1 MSPGRYGLDFDTALF
16 QAERVMGIL
25 RGVDNQSLGGVLQA
39 AQAGGLRFIEITLN
53 TDNALALI
61 EQANELN
68 LVSLCIGAGTVLNL
82 EQARLSHS
90 AGARFLVAPTLNE
103 EVANFCKDQNI
114 PYFPGA
120 LTPTEIER
128 AWSAGA
134 FMVKVFP
141 VEKMGADYLKMIKGP
156 FQDISLMAV
165 GGVNAKNVS
174 EYLNAGASAV
184 AMGGSIFSPKRM
196 QERAFEVIQKEIQE
210 FMLPVQ
216 EFCSKK

>member
-1 MSPGRYGLDFDTALF
+1 
-16 QAERVMGIL
+16 MGIL
-25 RGVDNQSLGGVLQA
+25 RGVDSQSLGGVLHA

-61 EQANELN
+61 EQANEFN
-68 LVSLCIGAGTVLNL
+68 LASLCIGAGTVLSL
-82 EQARLSHS
+82 EQARLAHS
-90 AGARFLVAPTLNE
+90 AGARFLVSPTLNE
-103 EVANFCKDQNI
+103 EVANYCKDQNI

-120 LTPTEIER
+120 LTPTEIEK

-165 GGVNAKNVS
+165 GGVSAKNVL

-184 AMGGSIFSPKRM
+184 AMGGSIFSSQRM
-196 QERAFEVIQKEIQE
+196 HGKAFDVIQKEIQE
-210 FMLPVQ
+210 FMLPVHA
-216 EFCSKK
+216 FCSKK